1 MPDLNDKYIDGGG
14 YAYGLG
20 KIFEHIDDKVESAT
34 SYLPTPQA
42 YVTQPNGT
50 ESATIALKNTYT
62 GYGSV
67 SVVWKKD
74 SEPTAATDGTAIST
88 AVTENGTYYVRAF
101 AGADSYY
108 KPSGSFKIEV
118 TGIII
123 IRCWGV
129 MWDKS
134 QSSTKLTRLTPSSD
148 PLGVV
153 TETINTE
160 PVPEI
165 TGTRAGSS
173 PFDAYYELYGAI
185 KRRNFESNGTPGAWE
200 GEAGF
205 TLTDKD
211 VMVWIPQFWYKI
223 VDDASTRHYYV
234 STVAIEGFKL
244 HPGSGQYVAAY
255 ETSSDNQSRSGKTV
269 QVSQTRA
276 TFRTNARAKGAGW
289 QLCDAAE
296 RNAINLLYL
305 IEFADTNCQ
314 AKIGAGRSSSSNSSA
329 ISTGSTDVMTY
340 HTGRPSGTEGQVG
353 VKYRGMENLWGNI
366 YEWTD
371 GANFINRVPYY
382 STDRDSYADDTTAGY
397 TACGGQNP
405 GNGYIARQRYVEAL
419 DWCISQPDTV
429 GGSET
434 TYFPDYH
441 YYNTGNRILAV
452 GGNWDFGGYCGL
464 FYWRC
469 SFDSSHSNSYYGSRL
484 SYKEP
489 SAS

>member
-1 MPDLNDKYIDGGG
+1 M
-14 YAYGLG
+14 A
-20 KIFEHIDDKVESAT
+20 S
-34 SYLPTPQA
+34 S
-42 YVTQPNGT
+42 
-50 ESATIALKNTYT
+50 
-62 GYGSV
+62 
-67 SVVWKKD
+67 
-74 SEPTAATDGTAIST
+74 ST
-88 AVTENGTYYVRAF
+88 A
-101 AGADSYY
+101 
-108 KPSGSFKIEV
+108 
-118 TGIII
+118 
-123 IRCWGV
+123 
-129 MWDKS
+129 
-134 QSSTKLTRLTPSSD
+134 LTRLTPSSD

-173 PFDAYYELYGAI
+173 PFDAYDQLYGAI

-200 GEAGF
+200 GESGF

-223 VDDASTRHYYV
+223 VNDASANKRRYYV
-234 STVAIEGFKL
+234 STGAIEGFKL

-255 ETSSDNQSRSGKTV
+255 ETSSNNQSRSGKTV

-353 VKYRGMENLWGNI
+353 VKYRGMENLWGNV

-405 GNGYIARQRYVEAL
+405 GDGYITKQRYVEAL
-419 DWCISQPDTV
+419 DWCISQPDAV

-441 YYNTGNRILAV
+441 YFNSGNRILAV
-452 GGNWDFGGYCGL
+452 GGRWYNGGYCGL
-464 FYWRC
+464 FYWYCNR
-469 SFDSSHSNSYYGSRL
+469 DSSSPNSNYGSRL
-484 SYKEP
+484 SYKD
-489 SAS
+489 AS

>member
-1 MPDLNDKYIDGGG
+1 MAETGPKTYLGAVGLETLKEWAVEEIQSRGGQVVTPVISYSEGTGLVSITSQTTGADIRYTLDK
-14 YAYGLG
+14 
-20 KIFEHIDDKVESAT
+20 
-34 SYLPTPQA
+34 
-42 YVTQPNGT
+42 
-50 ESATIALKNTYT
+50 
-62 GYGSV
+62 
-67 SVVWKKD
+67 
-74 SEPTAATDGTAIST
+74 SEPTKGSTAYTAPFSVDGTVTIKAKAYKENLIGSRT
-88 AVTENGTYYVRAF
+88 AEMTLELGPKVWAVQ
-101 AGADSYY
+101 
-108 KPSGSFKIEV
+108 
-118 TGIII
+118 
-123 IRCWGV
+123 
-129 MWDKS
+129 WDYGN
-134 QSSTKLTRLTPSSD
+134 SSSALTRLTPSSD

-173 PFDAYYELYGAI
+173 PFDAYGQLYGAI

-223 VDDASTRHYYV
+223 VNDASANKRRYYV
-234 STVAIEGFKL
+234 STGAIEGFKL

-255 ETSSDNQSRSGKTV
+255 ETSSNNQSRSGKTV
-269 QVSQTRA
+269 QVNQTRA
-276 TFRTNARAKGAGW
+276 TFRANARAKGAGW

-314 AKIGAGRSSSSNSSA
+314 AKIGAGRSSASSA
-329 ISTGSTDVMTY
+329 LQTGTTDAMTY
-340 HTGRPSGTEGQVG
+340 HTGRPSGTEATVG
-353 VKYRGMENLWGNI
+353 VKYRGMENLWGNV

-371 GANFINRVPYY
+371 GANFIDRVPYY

-405 GNGYIARQRYVEAL
+405 ENGYITKQRYVEAL
-419 DWCISQPDTV
+419 DWCISQPDAV

-452 GGNWDFGGYCGL
+452 GGSWNNGGNCGL
-464 FYWRC
+464 FYWDC
-469 SFDSSHSNSYYGSRL
+469 DFTSSRSGTDYGSRL
-484 SYKEP
+484 SYKAP
-489 SAS
+489 QAS